1 MTILDEII
9 KYATDSTRIDDPKT
23 KRNESN
29 YWNVS
34 ESEIHSLM
42 DKIIYHE
49 TGGSNLTTQV
59 QQVNLYKQ
67 DDPSTPNIDESL
79 ELVPGGQPGYG
90 MGLFQYEK
98 HYDDPKTPGYD
109 QRGGQTAVT
118 RLQNIAKDKTLGI
131 NLPQILD
138 NTLDA
143 SGNFNKEYQRF
154 VDSGFDFTLLNEE
167 EQKAVFIADKLQHPD
182 AGSNLGTA
190 AGADNVFSDDEIANY
205 WADYHQAGWQTLP
218 KVEQTPYRDKKIK
231 SFAVSLAEYIKS
243 ITP

>member
-9 KYATDSTRIDDPKT
+9 KYATDSTRT
-23 KRNESN
+23 N
-29 YWNVS
+29 YWNVG

-143 SGNFNKEYQRF
+143 SGNFNKEYQR
-154 VDSGFDFTLLNEE
+154 LN
-167 EQKAVFIADKLQHPD
+167 
-182 AGSNLGTA
+182 G
-190 AGADNVFSDDEIANY
+190 
-205 WADYHQAGWQTLP
+205 
-218 KVEQTPYRDKKIK
+218 KIK
-231 SFAVSLAEYIKS
+231 KR
-243 ITP
+243 

>member
-1 MTILDEII
+1 MTILDEMI

-23 KRNESN
+23 KRDESN
-29 YWNVS
+29 YWNIS
-34 ESEIHSLM
+34 ESEIHNLI

-59 QQVNLYKQ
+59 QQVNLYGQ
-67 DDPSTPNIDESL
+67 DDLSTPNYDESQDII
-79 ELVPGGQPGYG
+79 GTQPGYG

-98 HYDDPKTPGYD
+98 HYDDPKTKGYD

-154 VDSGFDFTLLNEE
+154 VDSGFDFRLLSEE
-167 EQKAVFIADKLQHPD
+167 EQKAVFIADKFEHPE
-182 AGSNLGTA
+182 AGSNLGIA

-218 KVEQTPYRDKKIK
+218 KAEQTPYRDKKIK
-231 SFAVSLAEYIKS
+231 SFEDSLIAYIKS